1 MYFSLLFFF
10 QTLFFVILT
19 YVFFPNVLPCQFVR
33 FLLTSTIGILVEI
46 LFIMQI
52 KLGESR
58 YLYDIESSYP
68 EVECLRCVPKGLQ
81 GRLSL
86 LLTPTV
92 PRWPLASALSLQSL
106 VLQCATRLVYSSPLP
121 TQRWMKQLNI

>member
-1 MYFSLLFFF
+1 MYFTSS
-10 QTLFFVILT
+10 
-19 YVFFPNVLPCQFVR
+19 CGKFVR
-33 FLLTSTIGILVEI
+33 FLLTSTIGILVGI

-58 YLYDIESSYP
+58 YLYDIESSHA

-92 PRWPLASALSLQSL
+92 AQWPLASALSLQSL
-106 VLQCATRLVYSSPLP
+106 VLQCTMVLVDSFPLP
-121 TQRWMKQLNI
+121 LREMKQLNI

>member
-1 MYFSLLFFF
+1 MYFSLLFLF

-52 KLGESR
+52 KLGESQ

-92 PRWPLASALSLQSL
+92 PQWPLASA
-106 VLQCATRLVYSSPLP
+106 
-121 TQRWMKQLNI
+121 